1 MDSELREKFFK
12 LRSEYKKVRYQNTI
26 LEDNPIVLQLRW
38 CNVNTQLAVFSGR
51 HNING
56 YAAIGASTSI
66 QNIIDARG
74 NDIEELS
81 GDMVGFKYYLISGLM
96 EKPELFPPLFRKTIR
111 FLNDDVSIN
120 RLLYKFPL
128 EFLDVIFS
136 NPPAI
141 KATETTILSCSK
153 RHDLPYIPYE
163 LWYYM
168 FVNFIV

>member
-1 MDSELREKFFK
+1 MDIELRGMFFK
-12 LRSEYKKVRYQNTI
+12 LRREYKKIRDQEPI
-26 LEDNPIVLQLRW
+26 QEQNPIILQLRW

-51 HNING
+51 HNKDG

-81 GDMVGFKYYLISGLM
+81 GDLTGFKHYLSNGLM
-96 EKPELFPPLFRKTIR
+96 ERPELFPPLFRKTIR
-111 FLNDDVSIN
+111 FLNNDICIN
-120 RLLYKFPL
+120 RLISKFPV

-141 KATETTILSCSK
+141 NATKTMILACSK
-153 RHDLPYIPYE
+153 REDLPYIPEE